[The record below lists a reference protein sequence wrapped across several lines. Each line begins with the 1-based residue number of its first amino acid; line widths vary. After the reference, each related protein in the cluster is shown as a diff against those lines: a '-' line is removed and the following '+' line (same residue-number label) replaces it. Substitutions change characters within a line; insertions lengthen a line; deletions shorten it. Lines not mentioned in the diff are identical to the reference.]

1 MQKIIKGFARGQM
14 SLQVI
19 SPANVGQIVTELID
33 MGADIQ
39 SADRNCIR
47 AKFMKGS
54 LPTSEKGNEMLKKL
68 LADGWEFHTEPRTV
82 PCDCDCMTGRDCP
95 TSEETG

>member
-14 SLQVI
+14 SLQVL
-19 SPANVGQIVTELID
+19 SSENVGQTVTELID

-39 SADRNCIR
+39 SAGQNCIM

-54 LPTSEKGNEMLKKL
+54 LPTGEKGNEMLKKL
-68 LADGWEFHTEPRTV
+68 LDAGWVFKTETRTEET
-82 PCDCDCMTGRDCP
+82 CDCDSCKP
-95 TSEETG
+95 SEE